1 MCRRFRWK
9 ETALYRKTRTKE
21 VKVLQRYQIVPLLY
35 TLHEGPTEA
44 HNGTERIFQQVQERY
59 YWPKMYEDIRG
70 YVQTCDA
77 CQRRGNPKAN
87 NILHPIEP
95 KAPFQRIGIDIV
107 GPLTI
112 TKKGNRYI
120 VTAIDYFTKW
130 PIAKVI
136 KKATAKMVSKFIYEK
151 IICEHGCPQVLQ
163 SDQKTH
169 FVNRVIQD
177 LSEKFRIKH
186 RLSIPYH
193 PQTNGLVK
201 RFNQTLCEKL
211 AKMAEETTMWDE
223 FIDPALMTYHT
234 TKHSAT
240 GVTPFLLT
248 YGREAVLPI
257 DETKPLTIYE
267 CMMSIVEEIPHIR
280 EEARLMIQKAQDHM
294 IQQIPGKERKS
305 KVGEEVLYR
314 DSAKESW
321 YSGKLEL
328 KWKGPYQIAAVL
340 LNGSYKI
347 ADQGDVL
354 RTPVNGDRLKLYNR
368 RSLKPIVIIESI

>member
-1 MCRRFRWK
+1 
-9 ETALYRKTRTKE
+9 
-21 VKVLQRYQIVPLLY
+21 
-35 TLHEGPTEA
+35 
-44 HNGTERIFQQVQERY
+44 
-59 YWPKMYEDIRG
+59 MYEDIRG

-95 KAPFQRIGIDIV
+95 KAPLQRIRIDIV

-120 VTAIDYFTKW
+120 VTAMDYFTKW
-130 PIAKVI
+130 LIAKAI
-136 KKATAKMVSKFIYEK
+136 KEATAKTVSKFIYEK
-151 IICEHGCPQVLQ
+151 IICEHGCPQILQ
-163 SDQKTH
+163 SDRGTH

-186 RLSIPYH
+186 RLFTLYH
-193 PQTNGLVK
+193 LQTNGLVE

-211 AKMAEETTMWDE
+211 AKLSEETNQWDE
-223 FIDPALMTYHT
+223 FVDSVLMAYRT

-257 DETKPLTIYE
+257 DETKPLTIHE
-267 CMMSIVEEIPHIR
+267 RMMSIVKEIPHIR
-280 EEARLMIQKAQDHM
+280 EEARLMIQKAQDRM
-294 IQQIPGKERKS
+294 TQQTPGKERRFI
-305 KVGEEVLYR
+305 VGEEVLCR

-321 YSGKLEL
+321 YSEKLEP

-347 ADQGDVL
+347 ADQGGVL
-354 RTPVNGDRLKLYNR
+354 RTPVNGDRLKPYNH
-368 RSLKPIVIIESI
+368 RSLEPIVVIENI

>member
-1 MCRRFRWK
+1 
-9 ETALYRKTRTKE
+9 
-21 VKVLQRYQIVPLLY
+21 
-35 TLHEGPTEA
+35 
-44 HNGTERIFQQVQERY
+44 
-59 YWPKMYEDIRG
+59 MYEDIRG

-87 NILHPIEP
+87 NILHLIES

-120 VTAIDYFTKW
+120 VTAMDYFTEW
-130 PIAKVI
+130 PIAKAI
-136 KKATAKMVSKFIYEK
+136 KEATTKTVSKFIYEK

-163 SDQKTH
+163 SDRGTH

-186 RLSIPYH
+186 RLSTPYH
-193 PQTNGLVK
+193 PQTNGLVE

-223 FIDPALMTYHT
+223 FIDPALMAYRM
-234 TKHSAT
+234 TKHAT
-240 GVTPFLLT
+240 MGVTPFLLV

-257 DETKPLTIYE
+257 DEPYDLR
-267 CMMSIVEEIPHIR
+267 MRDRMLQIVEEVLHIR
-280 EEARLMIQKAQDHM
+280 EEVRRMIRYSQQHM
-294 IQQIPGKERKS
+294 MENNPKKEKLFQIR
-305 KVGEEVLYR
+305 EEVLYH
-314 DSAKESW
+314 DAVKEKY
-321 YSGKLEL
+321 YSGKLEE
-328 KWKGPYQIAAVL
+328 KWKGPYTINAIL

-347 ADQGDVL
+347 ADQYGVL
-354 RTPVNGDRLKLYNR
+354 RIPVNGDRLKRYDR
-368 RSLKPIVIIESI
+368 RNLEPIVVIEVTEKLK